1 MANKDPPSP
10 PYLAD
15 NELPNIRHPKTTPTP
30 LTAGSA
36 RNNLIQQQARTQ
48 HDGLTMPFLTSPAD
62 LIRAKQKQP
71 GRPTNPQHP
80 NPTPQPQT
88 FTPSSYN
95 SHTATPIFNNPMMH
109 QPTPNIRVIIP
120 TTADN
125 PIILAPHVDSPIPSP
140 PPPPHFFA
148 HPVYTPHPSMPDFS
162 QAPHAQHP
170 QYLYMPYPYPFP
182 HFPNPAPQ
190 PPPPHP
196 ATPPDHH
203 SSPDSYHR
211 PSQYDYRLRRMEEA
225 DRRNASTAMGNVV
238 KMIQHEHR
246 LLADGKN
253 YRKWAPAT
261 ADNHHAPEKEE
272 EEEPSE
278 VDANAVRHN
287 NCHICRQPGHY
298 ANDCPSRK
306 KPPAQRPNQHY
317 NKPPYSSYPNQYH
330 SYCPIIVAPNFSP
343 YGHVPQ
349 FPPNTSA
356 QRQNNLQ
363 QHHQTP
369 NPTPL
374 ASQNPPRG
382 YDSYKTAY
390 PRQRP
395 QSMTAKNVDVG
406 NIDNELTELQMNGD
420 PSADAVGFAP
430 EVITDT
436 GASNHLT
443 GNRLALS
450 DFRTFHKPI
459 PLRVATDGCR
469 DCVTGMGT
477 LIFPG
482 RNGMT
487 VSVKGVMYCEQA
499 RSTLISPSAL
509 RWAKLTISYDSQS
522 DAFLFKSP
530 EGELLLESFLDR
542 LCRSWTL
549 PQPIRP
555 ASMSSPPSV
564 PKIPVSTFTE
574 VSSNVF
580 TSPEPMTHHDTK
592 TAMPISLPDSSEIS
606 STIFSFPVNKPNFDW
621 HASDLTKDET
631 ELLFW
636 HCLFGHCGL
645 RRICKMIKLKLGIGL
660 PEKIPTGDIKC
671 PVCMIAKGTRTN
683 TLLPTYRPVMPLDII
698 AADLMGPFEIPTFGG
713 GKYVLAIRDI
723 ATSYSKV
730 KILRTKGEA
739 YENTVQQQEL
749 LQEQIDKHCKTPS
762 PATPKTYRDI
772 LKHPDKEAWLGVIQ
786 DELQNLFRHQ
796 TWTIE
801 LVPDGKRVMGSEL
814 APLAHPAHDG
824 KLIKLKAWYVAKG
837 YAQIAGVEFQ
847 DTFAPT
853 ATSVTDRLT
862 VTAKCNWPVYSFDFV
877 AAYLHSLIDEEVWVR
892 PPEGLDVPKGYA
904 CKLMKALYAPPAK
917 GAIWVHVGDG
927 VVSGSN
933 DDILQKLEN
942 ELKDC
947 LEIKWTAGVETIV
960 GVKVTRT
967 AEGFLLRQKKLV
979 DNILQD
985 HWDRVTVA

>member
-48 HDGLTMPFLTSPAD
+48 RDGLTMPFLTSPAD

-148 HPVYTPHPSMPDFS
+148 HPR
-162 QAPHAQHP
+162 
-170 QYLYMPYPYPFP
+170 
-182 HFPNPAPQ
+182 PQ

-253 YRKWAPAT
+253 YRKWAPYAAEMRDIVADLKALNVEITEDHILGLLLQLNLPKGTVRQELAQRATKFLSNVLIFGILWITIFNNLLGIVQQQVSFSDRPSSVQPTIPIPPLLSFQAAT

-443 GNRLALS
+443 GNR
-450 DFRTFHKPI
+450 
-459 PLRVATDGCR
+459 DGNPY
-469 DCVTGMGT
+469 
-477 LIFPG
+477 FSWQEW
-482 RNGMT
+482 N
-487 VSVKGVMYCEQA
+487 
-499 RSTLISPSAL
+499 
-509 RWAKLTISYDSQS
+509 
-522 DAFLFKSP
+522 
-530 EGELLLESFLDR
+530 DR
-542 LCRSWTL
+542 LS
-549 PQPIRP
+549 
-555 ASMSSPPSV
+555 
-564 PKIPVSTFTE
+564 
-574 VSSNVF
+574 
-580 TSPEPMTHHDTK
+580 
-592 TAMPISLPDSSEIS
+592 
-606 STIFSFPVNKPNFDW
+606 
-621 HASDLTKDET
+621 
-631 ELLFW
+631 
-636 HCLFGHCGL
+636 
-645 RRICKMIKLKLGIGL
+645 
-660 PEKIPTGDIKC
+660 
-671 PVCMIAKGTRTN
+671 
-683 TLLPTYRPVMPLDII
+683 
-698 AADLMGPFEIPTFGG
+698 
-713 GKYVLAIRDI
+713 
-723 ATSYSKV
+723 
-730 KILRTKGEA
+730 
-739 YENTVQQQEL
+739 
-749 LQEQIDKHCKTPS
+749 
-762 PATPKTYRDI
+762 
-772 LKHPDKEAWLGVIQ
+772 
-786 DELQNLFRHQ
+786 
-796 TWTIE
+796 
-801 LVPDGKRVMGSEL
+801 
-814 APLAHPAHDG
+814 
-824 KLIKLKAWYVAKG
+824 
-837 YAQIAGVEFQ
+837 
-847 DTFAPT
+847 
-853 ATSVTDRLT
+853 
-862 VTAKCNWPVYSFDFV
+862 
-877 AAYLHSLIDEEVWVR
+877 
-892 PPEGLDVPKGYA
+892 
-904 CKLMKALYAPPAK
+904 
-917 GAIWVHVGDG
+917 
-927 VVSGSN
+927 
-933 DDILQKLEN
+933 
-942 ELKDC
+942 
-947 LEIKWTAGVETIV
+947 
-960 GVKVTRT
+960 
-967 AEGFLLRQKKLV
+967 
-979 DNILQD
+979 
-985 HWDRVTVA
+985 